1 MRHARATRPPRG
13 WRPWRALPRLLLAA
27 LLLVLAAGAWAL
39 DPGKPYR
46 DYVVETWGVEKGLPQ
61 ITVMAIAQDADG
73 YLWVGTQAGLARFD
87 GVQFRRFEREDVLN
101 MDSMIQALLA
111 DPQGRLWIG
120 TAKGLLVLEHGRI
133 RPLSAPAGIAHFPVA
148 ALALSEGRLVVA
160 GPDGLYVPD
169 GQRLRRLRA
178 LPGPATSLL
187 AEGAVLWAGGP
198 GQVLRIEGDR
208 VQAFPL
214 PASLPGASVSHL
226 ARFDGDLWAGTRSG
240 LLRLH
245 AGHWEVVAGRDG
257 GQVRAIEALAADRSG
272 NLWLATPQ
280 YLERLRPGQA
290 PERIENQ
297 PGSIA
302 VRALFEDQ
310 DGNLWLGS
318 QTEGLARVWS
328 GRARRLSSAE
338 GLATPLLWSLSAAP
352 DGGVVVGTGNGV
364 EEWRQGRF
372 HRLVTG
378 AGLPHPEA
386 YSVLAEAGQVWIGTR
401 AGAAVLRAGQAH
413 AEIPPALAPLR
424 GMQVHALLR
433 DHAGNLWFGTTGG
446 AFRLTPDGRL
456 TRYAEAEGLVDPR
469 VRIVHETR
477 DGRLLLGTAQGLYE
491 WRDGRLRIL
500 AGQDGTGGDVGVTTL
515 NELGD
520 GRLVVGSASGDHLRL
535 FDGRR
540 WQSLGTGSGLPE
552 NIPFHIAQVGND
564 LWVAGMQGVYRL
576 GLAELDHAL
585 ADPQA
590 RVQARLIINSGFN
603 LPGGQ
608 QDKCCNGMG
617 SGRGLLRDGQL
628 WLPTRDGA
636 LVVSTARLPPGP
648 QWTPRIED
656 VLVDGK
662 PLLAE
667 GGRLRLPL
675 GARSLK
681 IEFSVPA
688 LHPTR
693 LPQLRYRLVGYDADW
708 VETESPAQRQASY
721 ANLPPGDY
729 RFELA
734 DFARDDP
741 LAAQAALEL
750 QLPPRL
756 YETLAFRILLGLAL
770 VVLVWLGYLAL
781 RLRYG
786 RRQAELER
794 LVRERT
800 HDLQIANA
808 RLKEL
813 SFTDPL
819 TGLHNRRYLSQQ
831 VPIDLS
837 FYDRDPAFRTGE
849 EAVVLA
855 LLDIDHFKH
864 INDTWGHAAG
874 DLVLEQLGRVLDGLK
889 RSGDYAARWG
899 GEEFLLVL
907 RPLPRGGLAQI
918 GRRVCQQIGS
928 HVFDLGNGQQ
938 HRLTV
943 SVGLVEC
950 PLFPQHPRLLGW
962 DQLVTLADRALYA
975 AKDAGRNGWMAY
987 RPAPGTHL
995 PADLSSASGDPGWL
1009 VENGL
1014 LERFGEAGPDPYR
1027 AGGHSRQDPAPDA
1040 PPPLP
1045 QTH

>member
-1 MRHARATRPPRG
+1 MRHASARRQPRG
-13 WRPWRALPRLLLAA
+13 WRSWRCLARLLLAA

-46 DYVVETWGVEKGLPQ
+46 DYMVDTWGVEKGLPQ

-73 YLWVGTQAGLARFD
+73 YLWIGTQAGLARFD
-87 GVQFRRFEREDVLN
+87 GVQFRRFERGDVLN
-101 MDSMIQALLA
+101 LDSMIQALLA

-133 RPLSAPAGIAHFPVA
+133 RPLSAPAGIAHFPVGS
-148 ALALSEGRLVVA
+148 LALPEGRLVVG

-169 GQRLRRLRA
+169 GQGLRRLRA
-178 LPGPATSLL
+178 LPGPVTSLL
-187 AEGAVLWAGGP
+187 ADGRVLWVGGP
-198 GQVLRIEGDR
+198 GQVLRIEDDR

-214 PASLPGASVSHL
+214 PAGLPGASVGHL

-245 AGHWEVVAGRDG
+245 AGRWQPVPGRDG
-257 GQVRAIEALAADRSG
+257 GQVRAIEALAADRDG

-290 PERIENQ
+290 PERIENR

-302 VRALFEDQ
+302 IRALFEDQ
-310 DGNLWLGS
+310 DGDLWLGS
-318 QTEGLARVWS
+318 QTEGLARLWN
-328 GRARRLSSAE
+328 GRARRLSSAD
-338 GLATPLLWSLSAAP
+338 GLTTPLLWSLSGAP

-364 EEWRQGRF
+364 EIWRQGRF
-372 HRLVTG
+372 QRLVAG

-386 YSVLAEAGQVWIGTR
+386 YSVLAEADLIWVGTR
-401 AGAAVLRAGQAH
+401 AGAAVLRAGQTH

-433 DHAGNLWFGTTGG
+433 DRAGNLWFGTTGG
-446 AFRLTPDGRL
+446 AFRLAPDGRL

-491 WRDGRLRIL
+491 WRDGQMSAL
-500 AGQDGTGGDVGVTTL
+500 ASTDGAGADFGVTAIT
-515 NELGD
+515 ELGD
-520 GRLVVGSASGDHLRL
+520 GRLVVGSGSGSGKHLRIH
-535 FDGRR
+535 DGKR
-540 WQSLGTGSGLPE
+540 WQALGSGNGLPE

-576 GLAELDHAL
+576 ALAELDHAL

-590 RVQARLIINSGFN
+590 RVRARIIINSGFDR
-603 LPGGQ
+603 PGGQ

-648 QWTPRIED
+648 QWAPRIED

-667 GGRLRLPL
+667 AGRLRLPL

-681 IEFSVPA
+681 IEFSMPA
-688 LHPTR
+688 LSPAQE
-693 LPQLRYRLVGYDADW
+693 PQLRYRLVGYDPDW
-708 VETESPAQRQASY
+708 VATEDPAQRQASY
-721 ANLPPGDY
+721 TNLPPGNY

-734 DFARDDP
+734 DFSRDDP
-741 LAAQAALEL
+741 LAGLATLAL

-756 YETLAFRILLGLAL
+756 HETLAFRILLGLVL

-794 LVRERT
+794 VVRERT

-831 VPIDLS
+831 IPIDLS
-837 FYDRDPAFRTGE
+837 FYERDPAFRSGE
-849 EAVVLA
+849 EAMVLA
-855 LLDIDHFKH
+855 LLDIDHFKR

-874 DLVLEQLGRVLDGLK
+874 DLVLEQLGQVLEDLK

-907 RPLPRGGLAQI
+907 RPLPRGRLAEI
-918 GRRVCQQIGS
+918 GQRLCRQMGS
-928 HVFDLGNGQQ
+928 HIFDLGNGQQ

-975 AKDAGRNGWMAY
+975 AKNAGRNRWMAY
-987 RPAPGTHL
+987 RPA
-995 PADLSSASGDPGWL
+995 ADVAFPDDITVITGDPGWL

-1014 LERFGEAGPDPYR
+1014 LERFGTAAPTP
-1027 AGGHSRQDPAPDA
+1027 PPDA
-1040 PPPLP
+1040 GDGRPPPKP
-1045 QTH
+1045 AAPAAD

>member
-1 MRHARATRPPRG
+1 MRHARTTRPPRG

-257 GQVRAIEALAADRSG
+257 GQVRAIEALAADRGG

-318 QTEGLARVWS
+318 QTEGLARAWS

-446 AFRLTPDGRL
+446 AFRLAPDGRL

-491 WRDGRLRIL
+491 WRDGRLRVL
-500 AGQDGTGGDVGVTTL
+500 ADQDGTGGDVGVTTL